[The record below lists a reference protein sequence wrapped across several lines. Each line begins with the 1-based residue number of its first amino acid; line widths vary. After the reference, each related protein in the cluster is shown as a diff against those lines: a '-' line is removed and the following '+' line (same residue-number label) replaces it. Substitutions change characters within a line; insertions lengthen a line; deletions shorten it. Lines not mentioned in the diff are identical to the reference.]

1 MSDAPAI
8 TGPQRALLVGL
19 QMADQSREDAAAL
32 LEELAELT
40 ANVGLTVAASH
51 LVRLREPHPRFL
63 LGAGKTEEIIQDA
76 RARGC
81 AYIIFDDE
89 LHAAQQRNWEAASN
103 LQVIDRHEVIL
114 DIFSARAHTREARL
128 QVELAQQEYS
138 LPRLRRAWTHL
149 SRQRGGGS
157 TQRGEGETQL
167 QLDHRLVRDRIQ
179 RLTADLAVVRKQRAV
194 QRRQRLRAPVP
205 TAAIV
210 GYTNAGKSSLLNALT
225 GSDALVQDKLFA
237 TLDPATRRLPL
248 PSGRTLLLTDTVGFV
263 RRLPHR
269 LVEAFKAT
277 LEEALVSDF
286 LIHLVDASSPHAAS
300 HHATTLAVLA
310 ELGAS
315 EARLITVFN
324 KVDRVSDPLWLA
336 ELKSQFPGAL
346 FVSTRT
352 RQGLDLL
359 LDQIEN
365 GLADETVPMML
376 LIPHSRYDLINR
388 LHQAGAVRCEEARDD
403 GVYIQGLVPR
413 RWLEVVRPYVLK
425 NPDPIPHP
433 LVAPASGHAV
443 A

>member
-8 TGPQRALLVGL
+8 TGPRRALLVGL
-19 QMADQSREDAAAL
+19 QMAGQSREDASSL

-51 LVRLREPHPRFL
+51 LVRLREPNPRFL
-63 LGAGKTEEIIQDA
+63 IGAGKAEEIIQDA

-81 AYIIFDDE
+81 GYIIFDDE
-89 LHAAQQRNWEAASN
+89 LHAAQQRNWEAESR
-103 LQVIDRHEVIL
+103 LEVLDRHEVIL
-114 DIFSARAHTREARL
+114 DIFAARAQTREARL

-167 QLDHRLVRDRIQ
+167 QLDQRIIRERIQ
-179 RLTADLAVVRKQRAV
+179 RLRAELEVVRKQRAV
-194 QRRQRLRAPVP
+194 QRQQRLRTPVP

-210 GYTNAGKSSLLNALT
+210 GYTNAGKSSLLKALT
-225 GSDALVQDKLFA
+225 GADVLVQDKLFA
-237 TLDPATRRLPL
+237 TLDPATRRLEL
-248 PSGRTLLLTDTVGFV
+248 PSGRALLLTDTVGFV

-277 LEEALVSDF
+277 LEEAVVSDF
-286 LIHLVDASSPHAAS
+286 LIHVVDASSPEAAR
-300 HHATTLAVLA
+300 HHATTLEVLE
-310 ELGAS
+310 ELGAHD
-315 EARLITVFN
+315 ARVLTVFN
-324 KVDRVSDPLWLA
+324 KIDRLTDPFRQA
-336 ELKSQFPGAL
+336 ELKAQFPGAL
-346 FVSTRT
+346 FLSAHTGL
-352 RQGLDLL
+352 GLDAL
-359 LDQIEN
+359 LDRFEA
-365 GLADETVPMML
+365 GLEDETVALTL

-388 LHQAGAVRCEEARDD
+388 LHQAGAIRMKEARND

-413 RWLEVVRPYVLK
+413 RWLDPVRPYV
-425 NPDPIPHP
+425 I
-433 LVAPASGHAV
+433 PASLAHLPPAASVNAV